1 MKRFVTCLLALVLLT
16 STLLFTVSCGG
27 GEENEDTLNL
37 GEISTDADGLRY
49 DENGYLMD
57 DLPEDLNFGG
67 TDVNI
72 FTCTEFA
79 TEMCPTEFNNTALN
93 DASYTRN
100 KIIEGRLGIKLNFV
114 LEYGVP
120 TATGIYEA
128 FTSKMTNAVNAGTG
142 DFDAVAG
149 FSLGPASWA
158 MNGYTLNLKDIK
170 YLDFEKPW
178 WSYSV
183 LENAFYDSIY
193 YASTN
198 CSGSVLSEMTVTYY
212 NRQMLAEN
220 GIADPES
227 LALEGKW
234 TIDKLFQ
241 YAKGLGK
248 DTNPNEQEDFDDTF
262 GLVFRHAVFTDSL
275 FYGTGFNLTRN
286 NPNTGLPEFTLYD
299 KGEMERAVDLIKS
312 IISAVA
318 TRDVTLTKNPGEG
331 DAAVKIMSENRT
343 ALYISYLK
351 DVSAIPDSKIWGIIP
366 TPKLDE
372 SQENYITTPNN
383 DFDMW
388 CIPKDAKNPDMTG
401 AIMEAYA
408 SGCYRTV
415 APAYYDENL
424 SYRYSNNE
432 NGVKIFAEIRQ
443 NVKLDFGRLNSFAIG
458 TIDEIIRDAYRK
470 ENNTFSQSWVSNQK
484 SYKKM
489 LNKVIESYNVGE

>member
-149 FSLGPASWA
+149 FSLGPAAWA
-158 MNGYTLNLKDIK
+158 MNGYTLNLNDVK

-178 WSYSV
+178 WS
-183 LENAFYDSIY
+183 
-193 YASTN
+193 
-198 CSGSVLSEMTVTYY
+198 
-212 NRQMLAEN
+212 
-220 GIADPES
+220 
-227 LALEGKW
+227 
-234 TIDKLFQ
+234 
-241 YAKGLGK
+241 
-248 DTNPNEQEDFDDTF
+248 
-262 GLVFRHAVFTDSL
+262 
-275 FYGTGFNLTRN
+275 
-286 NPNTGLPEFTLYD
+286 
-299 KGEMERAVDLIKS
+299 
-312 IISAVA
+312 
-318 TRDVTLTKNPGEG
+318 
-331 DAAVKIMSENRT
+331 
-343 ALYISYLK
+343 
-351 DVSAIPDSKIWGIIP
+351 
-366 TPKLDE
+366 
-372 SQENYITTPNN
+372 
-383 DFDMW
+383 
-388 CIPKDAKNPDMTG
+388 
-401 AIMEAYA
+401 
-408 SGCYRTV
+408 
-415 APAYYDENL
+415 
-424 SYRYSNNE
+424 
-432 NGVKIFAEIRQ
+432 
-443 NVKLDFGRLNSFAIG
+443 
-458 TIDEIIRDAYRK
+458 
-470 ENNTFSQSWVSNQK
+470 
-484 SYKKM
+484 
-489 LNKVIESYNVGE
+489 